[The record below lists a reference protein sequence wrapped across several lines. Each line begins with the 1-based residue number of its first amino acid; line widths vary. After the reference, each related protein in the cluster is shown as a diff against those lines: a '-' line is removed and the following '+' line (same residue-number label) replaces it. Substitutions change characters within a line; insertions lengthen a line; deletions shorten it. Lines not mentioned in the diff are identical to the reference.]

1 MLFLAFAYRLASQT
15 QASVTMLTVNDGLS
29 QGMVFDLLQSRDGF
43 IWIATKDGLN
53 RYDGSRFEVFSPD
66 PFNPFA
72 IANSEVR
79 SIFEDSRGWI
89 WVAFQ
94 AELDIFDPSS
104 GRFYHVLHEGNK
116 NFGKGLASWIPSMEQ
131 TPDGALWFWGDG
143 GIWKISA
150 PNDLLAKAGKKED
163 AAIELSCKMIPKPPV
178 KQWEST
184 GESKLLY
191 AKDKLLVAT
200 MEGLYWLD
208 LKTEKFSTEP
218 ATSGW
223 SYRVLS
229 ADNEG
234 NILALAYDTSFQL
247 RWTLIN
253 PDGSQHFTEQ
263 RSVKAGNF
271 TFSQDGF
278 LWAFRKGRLQKWK
291 LSAFFNQGLPE
302 IEVKTDSIFG
312 NEGGCTKIMFDKSG
326 VMWVGSDGY
335 GLFKINEKAKH
346 FKSYLPKIS
355 QRQLLEAPD
364 GGIYSLFR
372 FGEKYPSKSF
382 QATIAHNDFVNRFA
396 TYVTNDWGTFHACF
410 DSAGNGWSSDND
422 LNKLYRTEARTKSV
436 KSFPWQHGHGLIVSR
451 SGALLGA
458 SEKGLLKFDPKTETS
473 TAFPFDKPQKIS
485 VTFSHFLFED
495 VDGAIWIFGLEGL
508 TKAVP
513 NAGGYRFEYF
523 KNNPKDR
530 ASLSSDF
537 VLSVADDPLE
547 PSRYLWVG
555 VKSGGLNRLDKKTG
569 QFKQFKTSDGLP
581 DNVVYG
587 ILAENKAPYIWLSTN
602 KGLCR
607 FHVRDE
613 TTKNFTAADGLQD
626 NEFNSSSYLKLKDG
640 TMMFGGVKG
649 VTVFHPDSLRFNKNL
664 PQVRIVGLKINNK
677 PIDDWSTESPVTNHQ
692 SPITLSHDQ
701 NLLTFDFAALEFTN
715 PAQNQYRYQL
725 VPVDKD
731 WVALG
736 NKNSIQFANLA
747 PGTYTFKV
755 DGSNNDGAWS
765 GQPAELRFTIR
776 PPWWNSWWAY
786 LIYLAVAAAAVWHF
800 YHYRLRQKIEHQ
812 EALRLREMDEF
823 KGRFFTNITHEF
835 RTPLTVILGNLE
847 IEKLEI
853 EKQAKQVDAPIY
865 SRESSISQFLNF
877 LISKN
882 AIIRRNSESLLRLIN
897 QILDLAKLESKTLK
911 INYIQGDA
919 LTFLKYIA
927 ESLHSLANAQN
938 LMLRV
943 ESDQPAIVMDYDP
956 ERLLQ
961 IVHNLLSNAVK
972 FTPSGGKVV
981 MRADVKDKWL
991 HLSVLDSGVGI
1002 PADELPHL
1010 FERFFQAKNQEHSK
1024 AGGTGI
1030 GLSLTH
1036 ELVKALGGEISVVS
1050 TVGSGTT
1057 FLVKLPIT
1065 NKSVFSETGASMN
1078 LEGWKP
1084 SVARPQVQSTATQA
1098 ADSSLPQILLVEDNP
1113 DVVEYLAACL
1123 QGAGDRKLGD
1133 REGRPYQLDF
1143 AYNGRAGIEKALE
1156 AIPDLIVSDVMMP
1169 EKDGFEVVEALK
1181 NDERTSHIPIILL
1194 TAKAD
1199 VESRLKGLRRG
1210 ADAYLSKPFHQEE
1223 LLVTVENLLEQRRK
1237 LQEKSGSLQV
1247 LSRLDGMAVD
1257 SQRPG
1262 TDALLSTGE
1271 RETIE
1276 LDLEDAFLLKFRS
1289 VVEANLSDSD
1299 FEMPQLERALAMS
1312 RSQIFRKVKALTGKS
1327 PSLFIRSIRL
1337 HHGRHLLQTT
1347 TLTVSEIAYQVG
1359 YSALNNFSDAFQEEF
1374 GERPTAVRG

>member
-1 MLFLAFAYRLASQT
+1 MKKTFAAFIFLLAACRLASQT
-15 QASVTMLTVNDGLS
+15 AASVTMLTVNDGLS

-66 PFNPFA
+66 PFDPFS

-116 NFGKGLASWIPSMEQ
+116 NFGNGQASWIPSMEQ
-131 TPDGALWFWGDG
+131 TPDGAVWLWGDV
-143 GIWKISA
+143 GIWKINV
-150 PNDLLAKAGKKED
+150 PNDLLVKAGKKED
-163 AAIELSCKMIPKPPV
+163 AAIELPCKMIPKPPV
-178 KQWEST
+178 KQWAAK
-184 GESKLLY
+184 GESQLLY
-191 AKDKLLVAT
+191 AKNRLLIAT
-200 MEGLYWLD
+200 TDGLYWLD
-208 LKTEKFSTEP
+208 LATEKISPEP
-218 ATSGW
+218 STSGW
-223 SYRVLS
+223 NYGVLS

-234 NILALAYDTSFQL
+234 NILALGYDTSFQIK
-247 RWTLIN
+247 WTLIN
-253 PDGSQHFTEQ
+253 ANGTQNLTEQ
-263 RSVKAGNF
+263 RSVLASNF
-271 TFSQDGF
+271 KFSRDGF
-278 LWAFRKGRLQKWK
+278 LWAYRKGRLQKWK
-291 LSAFFNQGLPE
+291 LSAFFEQGLPE
-302 IEVKTDSIFG
+302 VEVKADSIFG
-312 NEGGCTKIMFDKSG
+312 NVGGCTKIMFDKSG

-382 QATIAHNDFVNRFA
+382 RATIAHNDFVNRFP
-396 TYVTNDWGTFHACF
+396 TYTTNDWGTFHACF
-410 DSAGNGWSSDND
+410 DAAGNGWSSDND
-422 LNKLYRTEARTKSV
+422 LDKLYRTEARTKSV

-451 SGALLGA
+451 SGALFGA

-473 TAFPFDKPQKIS
+473 TAFPYDKPQKIS
-485 VTFSHFLFED
+485 ATFSHFLFED
-495 VDGAIWIFGLEGL
+495 ADGAIWIFGYEGL
-508 TKAVP
+508 TKALP

-537 VLSVADDPLE
+537 VLGVADDPLE
-547 PSRYLWVG
+547 PARYLWVG
-555 VKSGGLNRLDKKTG
+555 AKSGGLNRLDKKTG
-569 QFKQFKTSDGLP
+569 QFKQFKTTDGLP

-607 FHVRDE
+607 FHVREE

-649 VTVFHPDSLRFNKNL
+649 VTVFHPDSLRFNKNV
-664 PQVRIVGLKINNK
+664 PQIRIVGISVNNQK
-677 PIDDWSTESPVTNHQ
+677 FELPNQLPVTNHQ
-692 SPITLSHDQ
+692 SPITLSHEQ

-725 VPVDKD
+725 LSVDKD
-731 WVALG
+731 WVELG
-736 NKNSIQFANLA
+736 NKNSIQFANLS
-747 PGTYTFKV
+747 PGTYTFRV
-755 DGSNNDGAWS
+755 DGSNNDGVWS
-765 GQPAELRFTIR
+765 GQPVELRFTIR
-776 PPWWNSWWAY
+776 PPWWASWWAY
-786 LIYLAVAAAAVWHF
+786 LIYLALATAAVWLF
-800 YHYRLRQKIEHQ
+800 NRNRLRQKIEHQ

-835 RTPLTVILGNLE
+835 RTPLTVILGMTEQLV
-847 IEKLEI
+847 
-853 EKQAKQVDAPIY
+853 QAETDAPKQHKLGLVKR
-865 SRESSISQFLNF
+865 SGEN
-877 LISKN
+877 
-882 AIIRRNSESLLRLIN
+882 LLRLIN

-911 INYIQGDA
+911 INYIQGDV
-919 LTFLKYIA
+919 LTFLKYIS
-927 ESLHSLANAQN
+927 ESLHSLANSQN

-943 ESDQPAIVMDYDP
+943 ESDQTAIVMDYDP

-961 IVHNLLSNAVK
+961 IVHNLLSNAIK
-972 FTPSGGKVV
+972 FTPSGGRVV
-981 MRADVKDKWL
+981 LRVSTDLAGFKNLPSLNIEVSDT
-991 HLSVLDSGVGI
+991 GAGI

-1036 ELVKALGGEISVVS
+1036 ELVKALGGEISVES
-1050 TVGSGTT
+1050 TVGKGST
-1057 FLVKLPIT
+1057 FLVKLPVVLSPLT
-1065 NKSVFSETGASMN
+1065 PKGEPSTFNSAEFSKGISTIVLPKLGSPLGVRGGATGLSQEGLPLI
-1078 LEGWKP
+1078 LE
-1084 SVARPQVQSTATQA
+1084 
-1098 ADSSLPQILLVEDNP
+1098 SSNPHILLIEDNP
-1113 DVVEYLAACL
+1113 DVIEYLAACL
-1123 QGAGDRKLGD
+1123 G
-1133 REGRPYQLDF
+1133 ENYQLDF

-1199 VESRLKGLRRG
+1199 VESRIKGLRRG

-1223 LLVTVENLLEQRRK
+1223 LLVTVGNLLEQRKK
-1237 LQEKSGSLQV
+1237 LQAKYSVISDFGFRISDSAPPQSAIENPQSGIEDVFLQ
-1247 LSRLDGMAVD
+1247 
-1257 SQRPG
+1257 
-1262 TDALLSTGE
+1262 
-1271 RETIE
+1271 
-1276 LDLEDAFLLKFRS
+1276 KFRS
-1289 VVEANLSDSD
+1289 IVEANLSDTD

-1327 PSLFIRSIRL
+1327 PSLLIRSIRL

-1347 TLTVSEIAYQVG
+1347 TLSVSEIAYQVG
-1359 YSALNNFSDAFQEEF
+1359 YSALNNFSDAFMEEF

>member
-1 MLFLAFAYRLASQT
+1 MKKTFAAFLFLLFACRLASQT
-15 QASVTMLTVNDGLS
+15 EATVSMLTVNDGLS

-66 PFNPFA
+66 PFDPFS

-131 TPDGALWFWGDG
+131 TPDGALWLWGEN
-143 GIWKISA
+143 GIWKINA
-150 PNDLLAKAGKKED
+150 PNDLLEKAGKRED

-178 KQWEST
+178 KQWDAK
-184 GESKLLY
+184 GESQLLY
-191 AKDKLLVAT
+191 AKNRLLTAT
-200 MEGLYWLD
+200 IDGLYWLD
-208 LKTEKFSTEP
+208 LKTEKFSPEP

-223 SYRVLS
+223 NYGVLS

-234 NILALAYDTSFQL
+234 NILALGYDTSFQIK
-247 RWTLIN
+247 WTLIN
-253 PDGSQHFTEQ
+253 ANGTQNLTEQ
-263 RSVKAGNF
+263 RSVWASNF
-271 TFSQDGF
+271 KFSRDGF
-278 LWAFRKGRLQKWK
+278 LWAYRKGRLQKWK

-302 IEVKTDSIFG
+302 VEVKADSIFG
-312 NEGGCTKIMFDKSG
+312 NVGGCNKIMFDKSG

-346 FKSYLPKIS
+346 FKSYLTKFS

-382 QATIAHNDFVNRFA
+382 PATIAHNDFVNRFA
-396 TYVTNDWGTFHACF
+396 TYTTNDWGTFHACF
-410 DSAGNGWSSDND
+410 DAAGNGWSSDND
-422 LNKLYRTEARTKSV
+422 LDKLYRTEAQTKSV

-451 SGALLGA
+451 SGALFGA
-458 SEKGLLKFDPKTETS
+458 SEKALLKFDPKTETS
-473 TAFPFDKPQKIS
+473 TAFPYDKPQKIS
-485 VTFSHFLFED
+485 ATFSHFLFED
-495 VDGAIWIFGLEGL
+495 ADGAIWIFGYEGL

-547 PSRYLWVG
+547 PARYLWVG
-555 VKSGGLNRLDKKTG
+555 TKSGGLNRLDKKTG
-569 QFKQFKTSDGLP
+569 QVKQFKTTDGLP

-587 ILAENKAPYIWLSTN
+587 VLAENKAPYIWLSTN

-607 FHVRDE
+607 FHVREE
-613 TTKNFTAADGLQD
+613 TTKNFTAADGLQS
-626 NEFNSSSYLKLKDG
+626 NEFNSSSYLKLRDG
-640 TMMFGGVKG
+640 SMIFGGVNG
-649 VTVFHPDSLRFNKNL
+649 LSMFHPDSLRFNKNV
-664 PQVRIVGLKINNK
+664 PQIRIVGISVNNQK
-677 PIDDWSTESPVTNHQ
+677 FELLDQSPVTNHE
-692 SPITLSHDQ
+692 SPITLSYDQ

-715 PAQNQYRYQL
+715 PAQNLYRYQL

-731 WVALG
+731 WVSLG

-747 PGTYTFKV
+747 PGDYAFKV

-765 GQPAELRFTIR
+765 GQPAEFRFTIR
-776 PPWWNSWWAY
+776 PPWWASWWAY
-786 LIYLAVAAAAVWHF
+786 LLYLVIAGAGVWLF
-800 YHYRLRQKIEHQ
+800 YHNRLRQKIEHQ

-835 RTPLTVILGNLE
+835 RTPLTVILGMGDQLLKAE
-847 IEKLEI
+847 TDTQKQGKLG
-853 EKQAKQVDAPIY
+853 
-865 SRESSISQFLNF
+865 
-877 LISKN
+877 LIK
-882 AIIRRNSESLLRLIN
+882 RNGESLLRLIN

-911 INYIQGDA
+911 INYLHGDVLA
-919 LTFLKYIA
+919 YLKYIA

-938 LMLRV
+938 VMLRV
-943 ESDQPAIVMDYDP
+943 ESDQPKIEMDYDP

-961 IVHNLLSNAVK
+961 IVYNLLSNAIK
-972 FTPSGGKVV
+972 FTPSGGRVDL
-981 MRADVKDKWL
+981 RLTIDKL
-991 HLSVLDSGVGI
+991 RLGEQASPIVNRQSSIVIQVIDTGAGI
-1002 PADELPHL
+1002 PAEDLPNI
-1010 FERFFQAKNQEHSK
+1010 FDRFFQANNLEKAK

-1030 GLSLTH
+1030 GLALTK
-1036 ELVKALGGEISVVS
+1036 ELVQAMGGEIGVESEVGKG
-1050 TVGSGTT
+1050 TVFTVRLPVTHSPPDTSGRALTPKGEPNSANSAEFLKEIVATALPGLGSPFRGSGG
-1057 FLVKLPIT
+1057 LS
-1065 NKSVFSETGASMN
+1065 N
-1078 LEGWKP
+1078 EGNP
-1084 SVARPQVQSTATQA
+1084 SIL
-1098 ADSSLPQILLVEDNP
+1098 DSSNPSILLIEDNP

-1123 QGAGDRKLGD
+1123 QGQYA
-1133 REGRPYQLDF
+1133 LDF

-1156 AIPDLIVSDVMMP
+1156 TIPDLIVSDVMMP

-1199 VESRLKGLRRG
+1199 VESRIKGLRRG

-1223 LLVTVENLLEQRRK
+1223 LLVTAENQLELRRK
-1237 LQEKSGSLQV
+1237 LQAKYSDW
-1247 LSRLDGMAVD
+1247 RLVISD
-1257 SQRPG
+1257 SSSQSPV
-1262 TDALLSTGE
+1262 TNHQSPIT
-1271 RETIE
+1271 
-1276 LDLEDAFLLKFRS
+1276 DLEDIFLQKFRS
-1289 VVEANLSDSD
+1289 IVEANLSDPD

-1337 HHGRHLLQTT
+1337 HHGRHLLKTT
-1347 TLTVSEIAYQVG
+1347 TLSVSEIAYQVG

-1374 GERPTAVRG
+1374 GERPTSVRG